1 MLTQQQITVAADRL
15 YQAEKEHE
23 QIKALTMSFNM
34 DMDDAYAIQK
44 AWIDRRLQDGEKII
58 GYKIGLTSRTM
69 QVAMNINTPD
79 YGVLTD
85 AMLFPNKSRLWTPQ
99 IMYSPRSNSFRLEVV
114 GSILKRAIPEMCV
127 TPLLTMRLMPA

>member
-1 MLTQQQITVAADRL
+1 MLTRQQITVAADRL

-44 AWIDRRLQDGEKII
+44 AWIDRRLKDGEKII

-85 AMLFPNKSRLWTPQ
+85 AMLFPNKSKLNAAD
-99 IMYSPRSNSFRLEVV
+99 YLDPRIESEF
-114 GSILKRAIPEMCV
+114 CV
-127 TPLLTMRLMPA
+127 CHEEATFWRKCFY